1 MASDITVVN
10 PKLAREQLR
19 DTVLAL
25 PWVFVDPETDCGK
38 YGLTPLLFHRI
49 GHYLPD
55 GSQTIA
61 QVLVNIMIDAALDGH
76 FRSLEEILIR
86 IDGDAKSTRP
96 AARIEMSSVEFDD
109 ATAQRILDALCDPGE
124 GPPGD

>member
-1 MASDITVVN
+1 MASELAVVD
-10 PKLAREQLR
+10 PKLTRELLR
-19 DTVLAL
+19 ATVLAL
-25 PWVFVDPETDCGK
+25 PWVAVDAETDSGK
-38 YGLTPLLFHRI
+38 YGLTRLLFHRM

-55 GSQTIA
+55 GSRTVA
-61 QVLVNIMIDAALDGH
+61 HGLVDLLIDTALDGH

-96 AARIEMSSVEFDD
+96 AAKIEMSLFEFDE
-109 ATAQRILDALCDPGE
+109 AAAQRILNALCDPGE